1 MAVGDR
7 IKRIRNFRKMTMK
20 ELGIAVGFD
29 ENSADVRI
37 AQYENNSR
45 KPKEE
50 LLKKIAEALDVNW
63 FVLRDPEDYTDDD
76 LILAFFDWEEG
87 RFGINLQEIEDRS
100 VPEVVEDR
108 IAITFSHS
116 KLNAYMQEW
125 MYRKQQLRSGEI
137 TRDEYTEWK
146 LNWPY
151 TSDAYFLDLP
161 HKQWRK
167 DE

>member
-1 MAVGDR
+1 M
-7 IKRIRNFRKMTMK
+7 
-20 ELGIAVGFD
+20 
-29 ENSADVRI
+29 
-37 AQYENNSR
+37 
-45 KPKEE
+45 
-50 LLKKIAEALDVNW
+50 
-63 FVLRDPEDYTDDD
+63 
-76 LILAFFDWEEG
+76 
-87 RFGINLQEIEDRS
+87 GINLQEIEDRS

-108 IAITFSHS
+108 VAITFSHS
-116 KLNAYMQEW
+116 MLNTYMQEW

-151 TSDAYFLDLP
+151 TSDSYFFDLP